1 MSEKNK
7 INFRGIGKGI
17 VFSIILTIILVVL
30 IATVTYFVDISDKI
44 VSILLFSSS
53 VLSTLIGAFLVT
65 KSIQQNGL
73 IHGMFVGL
81 GYFILILISSIVVKK
96 GFSFNAN
103 LVTMLFANVAGG
115 MLGGILGI
123 NSK

>member
-17 VFSIILTIILVVL
+17 IFSIILAVILVVL
-30 IATVTYFVDISDKI
+30 IATVTYFADISDKI
-44 VSILLFSSS
+44 ISILLFSTS

-73 IHGMFVGL
+73 IHGMLVGL
-81 GYFILILISSIVVKK
+81 GYFILILIASVVVKN
-96 GFSFNAN
+96 GFNFNTN
-103 LVTMLFANVAGG
+103 LITMFFANIAGG